1 MLKVAIVL
9 GSKSDMDKAKP
20 AAEVLDRFGVPYTV
34 RILSAHRTPDQAVDF
49 ARNAKSNGYG
59 AIVAVAGKAA
69 HLGGVLAAATTLPVV
84 ALPVST
90 SFLDGLDSVLSILPM
105 PSGVPV
111 AVMGVNAGANA
122 ALFCVRMLAVTDAG
136 LDKKYAD
143 YVAEMRDKTLADDAA
158 VQNELSQKNN

>member
-1 MLKVAIVL
+1 MRKIAVVM
-9 GSKSDMDKAKP
+9 GSKSDFDKVKP
-20 AAEVLDRFGVPYTV
+20 VLDTLDKFGVEYTARV
-34 RILSAHRTPDQAVDF
+34 LSAHRTPDEAIGF
-49 ARNAKSNGYG
+49 ARDARKNGYG
-59 AIVAVAGKAA
+59 AIIAVAGKAA

-122 ALFCVRMLAVTDAG
+122 ALFCVRILAATDDA
-136 LDKKYAD
+136 LAEKYEK
-143 YVAEMRDKTLADDAA
+143 YVEDMRVKTLADDAD
-158 VQNELSQKNN
+158 LQKQLDK